1 MILVTNIKDN
11 INIKGT
17 VINFEILLMD
27 DPLRVLSVS
36 MFRRIVKTK

>member
-11 INIKGT
+11 ITIKGT

-27 DPLRVLSVS
+27 DPLRV
-36 MFRRIVKTK
+36 